1 MDLVNK
7 NWERTIMETWGAD
20 YCNDCNPKL
29 DMRKKSG
36 KNQPNKMG
44 MCVEHIKVFLVGVDS
59 MKTLDLANIEAFTR

>member
-44 MCVEHIKVFLVGVDS
+44 DVCRTHQGFFGGGGFYENFGFSKHRGIH
-59 MKTLDLANIEAFTR
+59 

>member
-29 DMRKKSG
+29 D
-36 KNQPNKMG
+36 
-44 MCVEHIKVFLVGVDS
+44 IKEE
-59 MKTLDLANIEAFTR
+59 KW